1 MTSCIA
7 HFPGDVTNVR
17 RTQFKIR
24 NNILGRRLDKFINL
38 MSHLTSFG
46 QKLIMLCTYNST

>member
-7 HFPGDVTNVR
+7 HFPGDVTNEGHNL
-17 RTQFKIR
+17 KLR